1 MKILVAAFE
10 PFDGNVLNSSWE
22 VASLLPECIG
32 SSKIVKQQFPVDFL
46 QVGNALRSSINFH
59 LPDVVVALGQSR
71 KFEGLSIE
79 RVALNLMDSAKA
91 DNKGYVP
98 VNKIIHADGDT
109 AYMTSFPVRLL
120 ADECKQHGV
129 AAQISN
135 SAGTFVCN
143 RIYYELLYMIAK
155 EHFSMQALFV
165 HLPYILEQEKMPS
178 MDKNLLTEGIV
189 EIIKKIENL

>member
-1 MKILVAAFE
+1 M
-10 PFDGNVLNSSWE
+10 
-22 VASLLPECIG
+22 
-32 SSKIVKQQFPVDFL
+32 
-46 QVGNALRSSINFH
+46 
-59 LPDVVVALGQSR
+59 PDVVVALGQSR